1 MSMNNL
7 PTAILLVLILSIAA
21 GVITVIHSLDA
32 PRGWR
37 PVLVFQDYLFFLSAY
52 FACVLVYTNDA
63 INSDPIDLM
72 VMAGVFYLIL
82 CRLPKWGVLK

>member
-21 GVITVIHSLDA
+21 GVITVIHFLDA

-72 VMAGVFYLIL
+72 VMAGFFYLIL